1 MPSRKKRS
9 LSAYANSRKGS
20 GCKTSLCRKCR
31 DLLGKKIGVN
41 MRELSQ
47 GRWKSR
53 TQAIAVSYS
62 EAGKLMPRCKKLKMF
77 KRSMKMSKRSKKSK
91 RSRK

>member
-1 MPSRKKRS
+1 MPSRKRS
-9 LSAYANSRKGS
+9 
-20 GCKTSLCRKCR
+20 CKTSLCRKCR

-41 MRELSQ
+41 MKELSK

-62 EAGKLMPRCKKLKMF
+62 EAGKLMPSCKRLKMF
-77 KRSMKMSKRSKKSK
+77 KRSMKKSRKMSKRS
-91 RSRK
+91 RR

>member
-20 GCKTSLCRKCR
+20 SCKTSLCRKCR
-31 DLLGKKIGVN
+31 DLLGKKIGAN

-62 EAGKLMPRCKKLKMF
+62 EAGKLMPSCKRLKMF
-77 KRSMKMSKRSKKSK
+77 KRSMKKSMKKSRSK

>member
-1 MPSRKKRS
+1 MPSRKRSS
-9 LSAYANSRKGS
+9 LSAYANSRKDS
-20 GCKTSLCRKCR
+20 SKKRSCKTSLCRKCR
-31 DLLGKKIGVN
+31 DLLGKKIGAN

-62 EAGKLMPRCKKLKMF
+62 EAGKLMPSCKRLKMF
-77 KRSMKMSKRSKKSK
+77 KRSMKKSK
-91 RSRK
+91 RSRTRR

>member
-1 MPSRKKRS
+1 MPSRKKR
-9 LSAYANSRKGS
+9 S

-31 DLLGKKIGVN
+31 DLLGKKIGTN

-62 EAGKLMPRCKKLKMF
+62 EAGKLMPACKRLKMF
-77 KRSMKMSKRSKKSK
+77 KRSMKKSMKKSK
-91 RSRK
+91 RSSKRSRK

>member
-1 MPSRKKRS
+1 MPSRKK
-9 LSAYANSRKGS
+9 GS
-20 GCKTSLCRKCR
+20 SCKTSLCRKCR

-62 EAGKLMPRCKKLKMF
+62 EAGKLMPSCKRLKMF
-77 KRSMKMSKRSKKSK
+77 KRSKKSK
-91 RSRK
+91 RSKRSRK

>member
-62 EAGKLMPRCKKLKMF
+62 EAGKLMPSCKKLSIF
-77 KRSMKMSKRSKKSK
+77 KRSMKKSKRSK

>member
-9 LSAYANSRKGS
+9 S
-20 GCKTSLCRKCR
+20 CKTSLCRKCR
-31 DLLGKKIGVN
+31 DLLSKKIGVN
-41 MRELSQ
+41 MGELSQ

-62 EAGKLMPRCKKLKMF
+62 EAGKLMPSCKRLKMF
-77 KRSMKMSKRSKKSK
+77 KRSMKKSKRSSK